1 VSDTT
6 KYRTIS
12 LRNQSYEQ
20 LEKLSGVLIKGV
32 KLSLPQTIEYLMEQE
47 DKIREFKTGWGT

>member
-1 VSDTT
+1 MSDTT

-12 LRNQSYEQ
+12 LRNESYEE
-20 LEKLSGVLIKGV
+20 LEKLSGVLVKGV

-47 DKIREFKTGWGT
+47 KKMREFKTGWGT

>member
-1 VSDTT
+1 M
-6 KYRTIS
+6 
-12 LRNQSYEQ
+12 RNERYEQ

-47 DKIREFKTGWGT
+47 EKVREFRTGWGT

>member
-12 LRNQSYEQ
+12 LRNQSYEE
-20 LEKLSGVLIKGV
+20 LEKLSGVLVKGV

-47 DKIREFKTGWGT
+47 EKMREFKTGWGS

>member
-1 VSDTT
+1 MTDTT

-12 LRNQSYEQ
+12 LRNQSYEE
-20 LEKLSGVLIKGV
+20 LEKLSGVLVKGV

-47 DKIREFKTGWGT
+47 KKMREFKTGWGT